1 MLDLALHPDERSVML
16 KDIAK
21 RQDVSEK
28 YLSQI
33 IIPLKS
39 AGFVTSIRGAHG
51 GYTLAKDPSEI
62 TLKGIV
68 EAVEGEVTIIDC
80 IRERKHC
87 KRADSCTMRDVWC
100 RLDETIGNFLA
111 GITLKTLALDAQRN
125 SKDRAEKYHAMA
137 F

>member
-1 MLDLALHPDERSVML
+1 ML

-39 AGFVTSIRGAHG
+39 AGFVASIRGAHG
-51 GYTLAKDPSEI
+51 GYSLAKDPEDI

-68 EAVEGEVTIIDC
+68 EAVEGDVTILDC
-80 IRERKHC
+80 VREKKHC
-87 KRADSCTMRDVWC
+87 RRAGSCTMRDVWC
-100 RLDETIGNFLA
+100 RLDDTISQFLA
-111 GITLKTLALDAQRN
+111 GITLKTLADDAKRN
-125 SKDRAEKYHAMA
+125 EKDRPVKYHAMT